1 MFMKINRYN
10 SPIQNMDIYKDN
22 MKNKPV
28 ESDKAVGS
36 GVNIQISNSA
46 KELVEKI
53 NQSNNVEFSE
63 RVEKIRQSIIDG
75 KYKVNSED
83 IAGKIIQAM
92 KDQED
97 VVK

>member
-1 MFMKINRYN
+1 MKINRYN